1 MKQIIE
7 KLKEQADDIFV
18 NRLDPEAAS
27 WGMQE
32 GVLISANEARQ
43 IVEALEGKGCT
54 TDELKK
60 AFIAGSKFGAERFGS
75 TAGWLGAKLENPD
88 FDEWI
93 ATVKPDNEIK
103 TETNWIS
110 VDDRLPENENNVL
123 AVLDG
128 QTCIMSYFDF
138 QENGET
144 FKVWGYVYDGING
157 DGEYDDN
164 YNPTHWQPL
173 PTPPKH

>member
-1 MKQIIE
+1 ME
-7 KLKEQADDIFV
+7 YRELKEAYYAEKQTYWHDNMVDYI
-18 NRLDPEAAS
+18 N
-27 WGMQE
+27 W
-32 GVLISANEARQ
+32 
-43 IVEALEGKGCT
+43 LEDKII
-54 TDELKK
+54 D
-60 AFIAGSKFGAERFGS
+60 SQ
-75 TAGWLGAKLENPD
+75 
-88 FDEWI
+88 
-93 ATVKPDNEIK
+93 
-103 TETNWIS
+103 TNWIS
-110 VDDRLPENENNVL
+110 VEDRLPENENNVL

>member
-1 MKQIIE
+1 MKQIIQ
-7 KLKEQADDIFV
+7 KLKTQIKIANFLESEDII
-18 NRLDPEAAS
+18 LTTS
-27 WGMQE
+27 E
-32 GVLISANEARQ
+32 GRKIVDVLEKSQ
-43 IVEALEGKGCT
+43 
-54 TDELKK
+54 
-60 AFIAGSKFGAERFGS
+60 
-75 TAGWLGAKLENPD
+75 
-88 FDEWI
+88 
-93 ATVKPDNEIK
+93 
-103 TETNWIS
+103 WIS
-110 VDDRLPENENNVL
+110 VDDRLPENENYVL

-173 PTPPKH
+173 PTFTKSDEPLSQ